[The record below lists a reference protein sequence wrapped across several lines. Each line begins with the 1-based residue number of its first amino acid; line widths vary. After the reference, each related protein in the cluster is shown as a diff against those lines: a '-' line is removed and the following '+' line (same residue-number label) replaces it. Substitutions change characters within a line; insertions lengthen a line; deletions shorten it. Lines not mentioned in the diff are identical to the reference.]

1 MEQSSFVS
9 ARLTSPSN
17 TQVLLGLSILY
28 LGEFLRLYLGPVLS
42 SGFSVLTRLVL
53 PSISGFGT
61 EAPKVVTA
69 EQRIA
74 EEAAAKKR
82 EVYKSQKEDRKASR
96 GSDNDIYMLKTH
108 GYNKHRFLSTSFIRR
123 NKLQVKTD
131 D

>member
-9 ARLTSPSN
+9 TRFTSPSN
-17 TQVLLGLSILY
+17 TQVILGLSILY

-42 SGFSVLTRLVL
+42 SGLTVLTRLVV
-53 PSISGFGT
+53 PSIPAFGNET
-61 EAPKVVTA
+61 PKVVTA

-74 EEAAAKKR
+74 EEAAAIKR

-108 GYNKHRFLSTSFIRR
+108 GYNKHRFLSTSFIKR
-123 NKLQVKTD
+123 NKLQAKTD